1 MGRGQ
6 VELKGT
12 CDQRFLPVRD
22 AFAENF
28 AAHGEVGAA
37 VAVVVDGRP
46 VVDLW
51 GGYADAGRSRP
62 WGRDTIANVYS
73 TTKGLTALCALRLI
87 DRGLLDPD
95 ATVATYWPEFA
106 QAGKGEMPVR
116 YLLSH
121 RAGLPA
127 IKEPLPVGSM
137 YLWDTMT
144 AALARQAPWWEP
156 GTQHG
161 YHAVTFGW
169 LVGEVVRRVSGK
181 TLGAFLQEEISG
193 PLGIDFHVGLGPEYD
208 RRVAEMIP
216 FQLPATENAG
226 IIADLLRDTESMVFK
241 AFANPPDVMIPGTV
255 NTRAWRAAEIPA
267 ANGHSDARA
276 LARVYGAL
284 ARGGE
289 IEGVRVLRPE
299 TIARATMIE
308 SDGPDAVLFG
318 LPTRFGLGFM
328 LSNELIRIGPNEE
341 AFGHAG
347 AGGSLGF
354 ADPVARVGFGYVMN
368 QMIASLDMLDP
379 RWPPLIDAVYSCL

>member
-1 MGRGQ
+1 
-6 VELKGT
+6 
-12 CDQRFLPVRD
+12 
-22 AFAENF
+22 
-28 AAHGEVGAA
+28 
-37 VAVVVDGRP
+37 
-46 VVDLW
+46 
-51 GGYADAGRSRP
+51 
-62 WGRDTIANVYS
+62 
-73 TTKGLTALCALRLI
+73 
-87 DRGLLDPD
+87 
-95 ATVATYWPEFA
+95 
-106 QAGKGEMPVR
+106 
-116 YLLSH
+116 
-121 RAGLPA
+121 
-127 IKEPLPVGSM
+127 
-137 YLWDTMT
+137 
-144 AALARQAPWWEP
+144 
-156 GTQHG
+156 
-161 YHAVTFGW
+161 
-169 LVGEVVRRVSGK
+169 
-181 TLGAFLQEEISG
+181 
-193 PLGIDFHVGLGPEYD
+193 
-208 RRVAEMIP
+208 MIP

-241 AFANPPDVMIPGTV
+241 AFAHPPDVMTPGTV

-354 ADPVARVGFGYVMN
+354 ADPLARVGFGYVMKERK
-368 QMIASLDMLDP
+368 SGVEGK
-379 RWPPLIDAVYSCL
+379 R